1 MARLQIGCYLAASE
15 ERVFREYPI
24 NLMHKFKRLSIH
36 ANWCVI
42 DRRTTDLEQ
51 LTLVRQ
57 AQFCVVFADHLAA
70 F

>member
-1 MARLQIGCYLAASE
+1 ME

-24 NLMHKFKRLSIH
+24 NPMHKFKRPSIH
-36 ANWCVI
+36 ANRRII
-42 DRRTTDLEQ
+42 DRGTADREQ
-51 LTLVRQ
+51 LTLARQ